1 MPTSGPEEQLLP
13 DYTVESM
20 DEAWLRFG
28 AGAPRHLMLDPGH
41 CIACGDCENACPWE
55 CLYALQEPEKDRDGA
70 VEFFMF
76 EDANCSRCGV
86 CVEVCPT
93 DCLYFARLS
102 EETGATR
109 TLGVVPLGKGA
120 ATP

>member
-1 MPTSGPEEQLLP
+1 MTSATTVLPE
-13 DYTVESM
+13 DYSVETT
-20 DEAWLRFG
+20 DARWLRYG
-28 AGAPRHLMLDPGH
+28 TDAPRHLMLDPGH
-41 CIACGDCENACPWE
+41 CIACGDCEAVCPWE
-55 CLYALQEPEKDRDGA
+55 CLYALPEREQAGA

-76 EDANCSRCGV
+76 EDARCTRCGV

-102 EETGATR
+102 EEDGATR

-120 ATP
+120 TAS